1 MYVYKHIS
9 GLMAALKIMYKSSY
23 WRFYTDSSKII
34 LKAVHPHNSAVLP
47 PIQVSQLVQMKKKSC
62 ETKFLGVY
70 TTINI
75 SDHVC
80 WLKLSLTWIK
90 ERIHQI
96 LLHSLWVG

>member
-80 WLKLSLTWIK
+80 
-90 ERIHQI
+90 
-96 LLHSLWVG
+96 